1 MPATLDRT
9 PTVVCREASDLTAA
23 HLRAAEALYT
33 ATQHPDERIPW
44 GWIARSVK
52 AKSTERPDHPGR
64 HLILAVPQDS
74 ADSGDESAVLG
85 FVYGSYLPGFG
96 GYVCYLGVDASAR
109 RSGVATRLFEAIFSA
124 FDADALK
131 LGETVPLVVWES
143 KRPAPDSDPAA
154 QSLWQARLRSFARA
168 GAYRVEGL
176 TLLTPNYNEPGREPV
191 PLQLFVKPRHEAVE
205 IMMPT
210 RLRKL
215 AADLLQR
222 VYRLPPDDEL
232 ALATLA
238 GAPLPAL
245 VLD

>member
-1 MPATLDRT
+1 MPATLDLK

-33 ATQHPDERIPW
+33 STQHPDERIPW

-52 AKSTERPDHPGR
+52 AKATERPDQPGR
-64 HLILAVPQDS
+64 HLILAVPHDS
-74 ADSGDESAVLG
+74 ADDSAVLG
-85 FVYGSYLPGFG
+85 FVFGSYLAGFG
-96 GYVCYLGVDASAR
+96 GYVCYLGVDPSAR
-109 RSGVATRLFEAIFSA
+109 RSGVATQLFAAIFSA
-124 FDADALK
+124 FDADAAES
-131 LGETVPLVVWES
+131 GERVPLVVWES
-143 KRPAPDSDPAA
+143 KRPAADSDPAA
-154 QSLWQARLRSFARA
+154 HSLWQARLRSFARA

-205 IMMPT
+205 AMTPA
-210 RLRKL
+210 RLCKL

-232 ALATLA
+232 AVATLA
-238 GAPLPAL
+238 GAPSPLL